1 MDHLALSSQYSW
13 GARTPS
19 GRPERSRGAEDTEAT
34 PALHA
39 DAAKKRG
46 EPAAAAAGAGAGAGA
61 GALGAAAGALG
72 AAAGALGAAAGALPR
87 VEGTPEF
94 AVACGDVADPNMTT
108 PPIPPHLLGVPR
120 ACTAP
125 STAPTN
131 GYCTPPPTLRQ
142 RRNSASSGAS
152 TASGSSSSM
161 SPVGRS
167 SEGEGARHSPASQ
180 RVPTTLRTRVG
191 SSRLVA
197 TRASAG
203 VLWRRVAAA
212 PTTLSVGAP
221 ALVLASAVLW

>member
-19 GRPERSRGAEDTEAT
+19 GRPERSRGAQDTEAT

-46 EPAAAAAGAGAGAGA
+46 EPAAAAAAAGAG
-61 GALGAAAGALG
+61 AGALG

-108 PPIPPHLLGVPR
+108 PPIPPHLVGVPR

-142 RRNSASSGAS
+142 RRSSASRGAS
-152 TASGSSSSM
+152 TASGSSSST
-161 SPVGRS
+161 SPAGRS

-180 RVPTTLRTRVG
+180 RVPTTLRTQRVG

-203 VLWRRVAAA
+203 VLWRKVAAA